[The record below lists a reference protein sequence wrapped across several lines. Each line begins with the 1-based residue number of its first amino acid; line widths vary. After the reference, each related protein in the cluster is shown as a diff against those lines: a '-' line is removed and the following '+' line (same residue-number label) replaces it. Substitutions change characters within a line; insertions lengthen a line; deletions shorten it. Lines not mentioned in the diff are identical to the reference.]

1 MDPVDQQDS
10 QPHWV
15 PTGPEERQDTPPR
28 YVKDPLQGVHCD
40 ASAEHTDQNDGHGYS
55 PDNVAE
61 RTLLQT
67 FCTSYTNIGKT
78 KQSQAC
84 THVDRVIQNQAL
96 YADNSQVD
104 AGDPTSTDIYDTK
117 GHNANNV
124 GQYQLRDTFV
134 TEASSTAYQCG
145 GEVDD
150 ASVDNGRNTEADD
163 FDQSVSKQLKDAES
177 PDENKSEEGV
187 TADDS
192 SIRPHAVAYQ
202 QDGKPNGEEDDIID
216 IQPYAVVYD
225 EQPLP
230 GHSVDNS
237 QSACGQ
243 PNTSPESADGKKD
256 GLLPNPMYSGNVLH
270 QNPMYAPNV
279 AQPRADRDHRC
290 VCLACAIT
298 LGVVVVTLVLVAI
311 FMPRKEDS
319 NTQTTWTDPTMT
331 YINTDG
337 VTQNMD
343 YTLLPE
349 IKEKENK
356 ELKQTTIVFGRNGE
370 ESTEC
375 FGLKSVAVSP
385 GNEIFIADT
394 YNRQVQVF
402 SMKGVSLRRFPTV
415 TSGENFE
422 TLEPKD
428 ISIDGEGHVW
438 ILGATE
444 YTSGFIV
451 RYTKRG
457 SHLTTLSATFSNNSF
472 SAMTV
477 DTLRN
482 LVVAT
487 EHWWDYGE
495 VKLLHFN
502 GTVVGR
508 FQVQQFLGD
517 PPRVVAVGREG
528 NLFVADSYADARV
541 NVYNNT
547 GQYLF
552 SFGDDNI
559 AEGQAEM
566 GEGQTDMGLGLA
578 EMGEG
583 QTEMGLGLAEMGE
596 GQTEMGLGLA
606 EIGLGLAEMGEGQ
619 TEMGLGLAEMGEGQT
634 EMGLGLAKMG
644 EGQTEMGLGLAEIGL
659 GLEEMGEG
667 QTEMG
672 LGLKEMGEGQTE
684 MGLGLAEMGE
694 GQTELGLGL
703 EEMEEGQTEMGLGLE
718 EMGEG
723 QTDMGLGMA
732 KMGEG
737 RTDMGLEEVKFE
749 DLTEADENEAV
760 MGICTDGSGNVLLV
774 RIGGAVDMFTED
786 GRYVRRVITSRA
798 GGVVVAPGGQ
808 LVVTDVYSSNVTIL
822 SHYLED
828 P

>member
-15 PTGPEERQDTPPR
+15 PTGPEERQDTPPSH
-28 YVKDPLQGVHCD
+28 VKDPWQGVHSD

-84 THVDRVIQNQAL
+84 KHVDRVIQNQAL
-96 YADNSQVD
+96 YADNSQVE
-104 AGDPTSTDIYDTK
+104 AGEPTSTDIYDIK

-202 QDGKPNGEEDDIID
+202 QDGKPNSEEDDIID

-256 GLLPNPMYSGNVLH
+256 GLLPNPMYSRNVLH

-298 LGVVVVTLVLVAI
+298 LGLVVVTLVLAAI

-319 NTQTTWTDPTMT
+319 NTQTTWTNPTIT
-331 YINTDG
+331 NIRSDG

-370 ESTEC
+370 ESTAC
-375 FGLKSVAVSP
+375 FGLNAVAVSP

-402 SMKGVSLRRFPTV
+402 SMKGISLRHFPTV
-415 TSGENFE
+415 ISGENSETFE
-422 TLEPKD
+422 PDD

-438 ILGATE
+438 VLGGTE

-451 RYTKRG
+451 RYTKMG
-457 SHLTTLSATFSNNSF
+457 SHLTTLRATFSNNSF
-472 SAMTV
+472 YAMTV

-495 VKLLHFN
+495 VKILHFN
-502 GTVVGR
+502 GTVVHR

-517 PPRVVAVGREG
+517 PPGVVAVGREG
-528 NLFVADSYADARV
+528 NVFVADSYGDARV
-541 NVYNNT
+541 HVYNNT

-552 SFGDDNI
+552 SFGNDNI
-559 AEGQAEM
+559 GKGQAEISLGLEEM
-566 GEGQTDMGLGLA
+566 GEGLTEMGLGLE
-578 EMGEG
+578 EMREG
-583 QTEMGLGLAEMGE
+583 LTEMGLGLAEMGE
-596 GQTEMGLGLA
+596 GQTEMGLGL
-606 EIGLGLAEMGEGQ
+606 EEMGEGQ
-619 TEMGLGLAEMGEGQT
+619 TEM
-634 EMGLGLAKMG
+634 
-644 EGQTEMGLGLAEIGL
+644 GL

-672 LGLKEMGEGQTE
+672 LGLEEI
-684 MGLGLAEMGE
+684 
-694 GQTELGLGL
+694 GLGL
-703 EEMEEGQTEMGLGLE
+703 EEIGLGLGQAEMGEGQTEMGLGLE
-718 EMGEG
+718 EMGEEG
-723 QTDMGLGMA
+723 QTEMGLGLEEMEEGQA
-732 KMGEG
+732 EMGLGLEEIG
-737 RTDMGLEEVKFE
+737 LGLEEIGLGLEEVKFK
-749 DLTEADENEAV
+749 DMTGADENEAV

-774 RIGGAVDMFTED
+774 RTGGAVDMFTED
-786 GRYVRRVITSRA
+786 GRYVRRVVPSRA
-798 GGVVVAPGGQ
+798 GGVAVAPGGQ
-808 LVVTDVYSSNVTIL
+808 LVVTIVNSSNVTIL

>member
-1 MDPVDQQDS
+1 MEAAQAEPLNTRDSADSTMDPVDQQDT
-10 QPHWV
+10 HWV
-15 PTGPEERQDTPPR
+15 PTGPEERQDTPPSH
-28 YVKDPLQGVHCD
+28 VKDPWQGVHCD
-40 ASAEHTDQNDGHGYS
+40 ASAEHSDQNDGHGYS

-78 KQSQAC
+78 KQNQAC

-96 YADNSQVD
+96 YADNSQVE
-104 AGDPTSTDIYDTK
+104 AGEPTSTDIYDIK
-117 GHNANNV
+117 GHNSNKV
-124 GQYQLRDTFV
+124 GQYQLRDTCV
-134 TEASSTAYQCG
+134 KEASSTAYQCG

-150 ASVDNGRNTEADD
+150 ASVDNGRSLEAGD
-163 FDQSVSKQLKDAES
+163 FDQSVSKQLNDAES
-177 PDENKSEEGV
+177 PDENKSKEGI

-192 SIRPHAVAYQ
+192 SIRPYAVAYQ

-237 QSACGQ
+237 QSACGE
-243 PNTSPESADGKKD
+243 PNTSPESADGKND
-256 GLLPNPMYSGNVLH
+256 GLLPNPMYSGNVLQ

-279 AQPRADRDHRC
+279 AQPRAGGG
-290 VCLACAIT
+290 L
-298 LGVVVVTLVLVAI
+298 VVVTLVLAAI

-319 NTQTTWTDPTMT
+319 NTQTTWTDPTF
-331 YINTDG
+331 IDLSTDG

-370 ESTEC
+370 ESAEC
-375 FGLKSVAVSP
+375 FGLNAVAVSP
-385 GNEIFIADT
+385 GNEIFLADT

-402 SMKGVSLRRFPTV
+402 SMKGVSVRSFPTV
-415 TSGENFE
+415 TSGENSE
-422 TLEPKD
+422 TLEPVD

-438 ILGATE
+438 VLGGTE

-451 RYTKRG
+451 RYTKMG
-457 SHLTTLSATFSNNSF
+457 SYLTTLRATFSNNSF
-472 SAMTV
+472 YAMTV

-482 LVVAT
+482 LVVAI

-495 VKLLHFN
+495 VKILHFN
-502 GTVVGR
+502 GTVVHR

-528 NLFVADSYADARV
+528 NLFVADSYGDARV

-559 AEGQAEM
+559 GKGQAEISLGLALM
-566 GEGQTDMGLGLA
+566 GEGQTEMGLGLEEMREGQTEMGLGLA

-596 GQTEMGLGLA
+596 GQTEMGLGL
-606 EIGLGLAEMGEGQ
+606 
-619 TEMGLGLAEMGEGQT
+619 
-634 EMGLGLAKMG
+634 
-644 EGQTEMGLGLAEIGL
+644 
-659 GLEEMGEG
+659 EEMG
-667 QTEMG
+667 
-672 LGLKEMGEGQTE
+672 
-684 MGLGLAEMGE
+684 
-694 GQTELGLGL
+694 
-703 EEMEEGQTEMGLGLE
+703 EEGQTEMGLGLE

-723 QTDMGLGMA
+723 QTEMGLGLEEI
-732 KMGEG
+732 GL
-737 RTDMGLEEVKFE
+737 GLEKVKFE
-749 DLTEADENEAV
+749 DMTGADENEAV
-760 MGICTDGSGNVLLV
+760 MGICTDGSGNVLVV
-774 RIGGAVDMFTED
+774 RSGGAVDMFTED
-786 GRYVRRVITSRA
+786 GRYVRRVVPSRA
-798 GGVVVAPGGQ
+798 SGVAVAPVG
-808 LVVTDVYSSNVTIL
+808 SW
-822 SHYLED
+822 
-828 P
+828 

>member
-1 MDPVDQQDS
+1 MDPVDQQGS

-15 PTGPEERQDTPPR
+15 PTGPEERQDTPPGHM
-28 YVKDPLQGVHCD
+28 KDPLQGVHCD
-40 ASAEHTDQNDGHGYS
+40 TSAEQTDQNDGHGYS

-134 TEASSTAYQCG
+134 KEASSTAYQCG

-192 SIRPHAVAYQ
+192 SIRPYAIAYQ

-243 PNTSPESADGKKD
+243 PNTSPVSAESADGKKD

-298 LGVVVVTLVLVAI
+298 LGLVVVTLVLAAI
-311 FMPRKEDS
+311 FKPRKEDS
-319 NTQTTWTDPTMT
+319 NTQTTWTNPTIT
-331 YINTDG
+331 NIRSDG

-370 ESTEC
+370 ESAEC
-375 FGLKSVAVSP
+375 FGLNSVAVSP

-402 SMKGVSLRRFPTV
+402 SMKGISLRQFPTV
-415 TSGENFE
+415 ISGENSETFE
-422 TLEPKD
+422 PDD

-438 ILGATE
+438 VLGGTE

-451 RYTKRG
+451 RYTKMG
-457 SHLTTLSATFSNNSF
+457 SYLTTLRATFSNNSF
-472 SAMTV
+472 YAMTV

-502 GTVVGR
+502 GTVERR
-508 FQVQQFLGD
+508 FQVQQVLGD
-517 PPRVVAVGREG
+517 LPGVVAVGREG

-541 NVYNNT
+541 HVYNNT

-552 SFGDDNI
+552 SLGDDNI
-559 AEGQAEM
+559 
-566 GEGQTDMGLGLA
+566 
-578 EMGEG
+578 GEG
-583 QTEMGLGLAEMGE
+583 QTE
-596 GQTEMGLGLA
+596 
-606 EIGLGLAEMGEGQ
+606 I
-619 TEMGLGLAEMGEGQT
+619 
-634 EMGLGLAKMG
+634 
-644 EGQTEMGLGLAEIGL
+644 
-659 GLEEMGEG
+659 
-667 QTEMG
+667 
-672 LGLKEMGEGQTE
+672 
-684 MGLGLAEMGE
+684 
-694 GQTELGLGL
+694 
-703 EEMEEGQTEMGLGLE
+703 
-718 EMGEG
+718 
-723 QTDMGLGMA
+723 
-732 KMGEG
+732 
-737 RTDMGLEEVKFE
+737 
-749 DLTEADENEAV
+749 DEV

-774 RIGGAVDMFTED
+774 RSGGAVDIFTED
-786 GRYVRRVITSRA
+786 GRYVRRVVTSRA
-798 GGVVVAPGGQ
+798 GGVAVAPGGQ
-808 LVVTDVYSSNVTIL
+808 LVVTDVHSSNVTIL